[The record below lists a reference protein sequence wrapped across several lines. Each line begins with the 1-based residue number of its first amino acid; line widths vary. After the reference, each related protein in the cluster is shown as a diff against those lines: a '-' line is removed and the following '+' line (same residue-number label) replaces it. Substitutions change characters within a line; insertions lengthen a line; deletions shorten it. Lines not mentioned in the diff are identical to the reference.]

1 MRLLL
6 LLAGDIAMNPGPYK
20 HTNRENQFVKCL
32 ALNARSLMSL
42 HKTNIGNNLTD
53 TNIERFQNLVSS
65 EDPDIFCV
73 NETWLNED
81 IKNSEI
87 LHSGYDIFR
96 NDRGSRGGGVLLAIK
111 ISSFKSVREIQHGHD
126 LEISMAE
133 ITTTSNASLLI
144 CSCYRPPNSDHSW
157 LDKFNN
163 FMNDV
168 CSQHSNIVLVGDF
181 NMPRISWDSPE
192 KTSGDF
198 AGLRTSL
205 ECLNLDSLITTDDNI
220 NHDWQ
225 QWKKAFLEAVSQHI
239 PSVRVKGR
247 NYVPW
252 MNSTILH
259 NIKKKNSL
267 RLRIKKSP
275 TPTEYLLEKFKT
287 LRSSIKSM
295 LRNSRSKYFDSICS
309 SRGLNPKR
317 FWSLFKFNNKTRN
330 IPQKLSVKVT
340 ETKRT
345 SAGNPADIAA
355 LFNNYFT
362 SIFTTDPNIENYSSD
377 ALPYQSN
384 NTIIEDITL
393 SEADVFSV
401 LHNLDINK
409 AQGPDG
415 IPARLLKE
423 TARQIAPSLTALF
436 NKSLNTGV
444 LPRDWKLANVVPV
457 HKKDNKEH
465 VENYRPISLLSLI
478 SKALERCVFNK
489 IKDHV
494 FEQINNGQHGFVPRK
509 SCVTQLIEVFEYIGR
524 ELDLGKQVDVIY
536 LDMSKAFDRVSHMQ
550 LLKRL
555 RDFGFGGNILNWF
568 RSYLKDRRQQT
579 TVLGATSSA
588 LPVTSGVPQGS
599 ILGPL
604 LFLLYQNNLPNSIN
618 HSKIATFADDTKI
631 YKVINAKA
639 DASAMEND
647 LANFQT
653 SSANANLLLNTDKL
667 RPSQQIPRVYSTV
680 HDQNQDHLCSSDS
693 ISYPRSFSPRI
704 RVPSLGSTNC

>member
-1 MRLLL
+1 
-6 LLAGDIAMNPGPYK
+6 
-20 HTNRENQFVKCL
+20 
-32 ALNARSLMSL
+32 
-42 HKTNIGNNLTD
+42 
-53 TNIERFQNLVSS
+53 
-65 EDPDIFCV
+65 
-73 NETWLNED
+73 
-81 IKNSEI
+81 
-87 LHSGYDIFR
+87 
-96 NDRGSRGGGVLLAIK
+96 
-111 ISSFKSVREIQHGHD
+111 
-126 LEISMAE
+126 MAE

-144 CSCYRPPNSDHSW
+144 CSCYRSPNSDHSL

-163 FMNDV
+163 FMSDV
-168 CSQHSNIVLVGDF
+168 CSQHSNIVLAGDF

-287 LRSSIKSM
+287 LRSSIKTVDLIPNASGP
-295 LRNSRSKYFDSICS
+295 CS
-309 SRGLNPKR
+309 SSIIRHGTL
-317 FWSLFKFNNKTRN
+317 

-362 SIFTTDPNIENYSSD
+362 SIFTTDTNIENYSSD

-465 VENYRPISLLSLI
+465 
-478 SKALERCVFNK
+478 
-489 IKDHV
+489 
-494 FEQINNGQHGFVPRK
+494 
-509 SCVTQLIEVFEYIGR
+509 
-524 ELDLGKQVDVIY
+524 
-536 LDMSKAFDRVSHMQ
+536 
-550 LLKRL
+550 
-555 RDFGFGGNILNWF
+555 
-568 RSYLKDRRQQT
+568 
-579 TVLGATSSA
+579 
-588 LPVTSGVPQGS
+588 
-599 ILGPL
+599 
-604 LFLLYQNNLPNSIN
+604 
-618 HSKIATFADDTKI
+618 
-631 YKVINAKA
+631 
-639 DASAMEND
+639 
-647 LANFQT
+647 
-653 SSANANLLLNTDKL
+653 
-667 RPSQQIPRVYSTV
+667 
-680 HDQNQDHLCSSDS
+680 
-693 ISYPRSFSPRI
+693 
-704 RVPSLGSTNC
+704 